1 MKKYWQCLLPPV
13 AAGALCL
20 IVFAIFQLFTFA
32 QRTLSWCD
40 MEVLHNHLIDK
51 NAMSTFVETI
61 GEEMFHD

>member
-20 IVFAIFQLFTFA
+20 IVYAIFQLFPFA

-40 MEVLHNHLIDK
+40 MNQQVVPLLLDLKNVL
-51 NAMSTFVETI
+51 
-61 GEEMFHD
+61 